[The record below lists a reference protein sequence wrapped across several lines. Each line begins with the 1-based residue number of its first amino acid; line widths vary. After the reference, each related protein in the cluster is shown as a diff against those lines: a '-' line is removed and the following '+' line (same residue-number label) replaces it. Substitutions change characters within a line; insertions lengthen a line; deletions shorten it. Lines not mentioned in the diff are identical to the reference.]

1 MHPISQVKSVGEK
14 METLPALEEKE
25 CKGPNGS
32 VANFG
37 SRCRKYRRSGSTADR
52 EVAAKIE
59 MWCAGREAG
68 GFLSTN
74 R

>member
-14 METLPALEEKE
+14 MEA
-25 CKGPNGS
+25 
-32 VANFG
+32 F
-37 SRCRKYRRSGSTADR
+37 RRWRKRNAKDLMDRWQTSARDAGSTADR
-52 EVAAKIE
+52 EVTAKIE